1 MDWEVLLPAIMF
13 IIAGAVGLVISFAGI
28 AETFL
33 QGLQMISLY
42 ILFVGIILLP
52 GGLLKGGLP
61 TLKGPGGAFAAL
73 GIVMLISIG
82 IVTLILFL

>member
-13 IIAGAVGLVISFAGI
+13 IVAGAVGLVITFAGI

-42 ILFVGIILLP
+42 ILLVGLIFLP
-52 GGLLKGGLP
+52 GGLLKGGSP

-73 GIVMLISIG
+73 GIVTVISIG
-82 IVTLILFL
+82 IAMAIVFF